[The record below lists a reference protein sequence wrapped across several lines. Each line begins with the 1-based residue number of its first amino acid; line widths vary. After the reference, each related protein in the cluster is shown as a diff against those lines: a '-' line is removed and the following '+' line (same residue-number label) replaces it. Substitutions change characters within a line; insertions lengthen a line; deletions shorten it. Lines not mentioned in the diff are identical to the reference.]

1 MSNNIHEEEVL
12 GKAYD
17 ARLIKRLLP
26 YARRHLGLVT
36 GGAACMLVAGGVAL
50 VLPLIIREIINGPF
64 TSLSLKGSDEA
75 ALEAL
80 GWLALGYRLE
90 DLGEPG
96 SGLFPF
102 ASTLGLGAL
111 ALLLLL
117 RPTGEPG
124 AEGGPVAWGKVA
136 GYVLAL
142 AAYALLLEPLGHLLV
157 TALTLGAI
165 MLGLERIPW
174 PRALAVTA
182 GAVLA
187 SWLLFERLLGVPL
200 PHGPLG

>member
-1 MSNNIHEEEVL
+1 MTDPA
-12 GKAYD
+12 GPA
-17 ARLIKRLLP
+17 ARGSRP
-26 YARRHLGLVT
+26 
-36 GGAACMLVAGGVAL
+36 GGAAARRDRAGAL
-50 VLPLIIREIINGPF
+50 LCL
-64 TSLSLKGSDEA
+64 
-75 ALEAL
+75 ALAGWA

-142 AAYALLLEPLGHLLV
+142 AAYALLLHPGPARNFHHL
-157 TALTLGAI
+157 
-165 MLGLERIPW
+165 
-174 PRALAVTA
+174 
-182 GAVLA
+182 
-187 SWLLFERLLGVPL
+187 
-200 PHGPLG
+200 HG